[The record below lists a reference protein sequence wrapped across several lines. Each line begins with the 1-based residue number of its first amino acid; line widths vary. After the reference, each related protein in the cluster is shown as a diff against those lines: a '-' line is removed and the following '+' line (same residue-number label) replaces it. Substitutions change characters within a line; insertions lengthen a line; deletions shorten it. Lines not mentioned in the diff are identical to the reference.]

1 MKYLL
6 YFYTSFNQKFLGSL
20 LDEAISLSKD
30 KNNEVYFA
38 YCGGVNEICVFNN
51 KGSKPVCKLCSLCT
65 KRIISKYGI
74 KAISLKDYIP
84 HSITSVKFDY
94 KNAEELRDIRY
105 KGVNIGMS
113 IMSTFISS
121 TRNMSP
127 LINDE
132 ARRFFDAHL
141 DQNVRFVESLYALV
155 DEIKPDYI
163 YGYNGRF
170 EDSRPVYDIC
180 KELKINSR
188 LTEDDKVDGVS
199 NLLVYENHLP
209 HDIDYFVE
217 RRDYCWD
224 HYQLSNEEKIELGK
238 SFYIKR
244 RGGLP
249 SGDVEI
255 YIKNQH
261 EGYIP
266 EFDDSK
272 INIAIMNSSEDEYA
286 AVGGEWDDLKFFKT
300 QYEGIIYLLE
310 NAPSNVHFYL
320 RIHPNLRKIK
330 YRYHLDLITLGEK
343 YSNITVIPASSEMST
358 YTIMEYADK
367 IVVFGSTMGIESS
380 YWGKPSI
387 LLGPATYYYDD
398 LSYIP
403 ETREELISMLTE
415 DLKPKFNENIYRFGA
430 YTLDKSP
437 LYKKYVNI
445 DSTIEERKFLGFKF
459 HTTPFMSLWYNEYFT
474 NLVIGIGRALTD
486 NMLFWRYK
494 TPLIEE

>member
-1 MKYLL
+1 MKYLF

-38 YCGGVNEICVFNN
+38 YCGGVNEMCVFNN

-272 INIAIMNSSEDEYA
+272 TNIAIMNSSEDEYA

-330 YRYHLDLITLGEK
+330 YRYHLDLINLGEK

-358 YTIMEYADK
+358 YTIMEHADK
-367 IVVFGSTMGIESS
+367 IVGFGSTMCLESS
-380 YWGKPSI
+380 FWGKPSI
-387 LLGPATYYYDD
+387 LLGPSWFYYDD
-398 LSYIP
+398 LTYNP
-403 ETREELISMLTE
+403 QTKEELISLLTA
-415 DLKPKFNENIYRFGA
+415 DIKPKHNINIYKYGA
-430 YTLDKSP
+430 YILDKSP
-437 LYKKYVNI
+437 LYIKYENL
-445 DSTIEERKFLGFKF
+445 DSTLERKTFLGIPFYI
-459 HTTPFMSLWYNEYFT
+459 TPFMSLWFNSYIT
-474 NLVIGIGRALTD
+474 SLSIGICRALTD
-486 NMLFWRYK
+486 NKLFWRYK
-494 TPLIEE
+494 IPLAEE